1 MKTFHG
7 VTLSWATEDD
17 IVEVRLHRGP
27 CNEIG
32 STTLRELEQLAAFAT
47 SGAGGARAMILY
59 SEQEAGFCAGADLRE
74 LWEGIRRVSDGGW
87 RSLGTPLGPPD
98 EDVSA
103 TPWALGAVAQLGAV
117 AMEAAR
123 AGTRKLTAPLVV
135 ARVRGFLSRIHRAFD
150 AIDMA
155 PVTTI
160 AAVHGVVFGGGF
172 ELALLADQIIAD
184 KTARF
189 AFPELRLGLVPGFG
203 GIPRLER
210 DVGNAVVRDLLL
222 TGRSLNAKRAHDL
235 GIVSQIVSTGEAR
248 HAARAAA
255 RQAARFDPETV
266 RRAKAFAKKLPR
278 ARLDEEIE
286 TFLAMVASP
295 TVEAALNRFVH
306 STDVRPYL
314 P

>member
-7 VTLSWATEDD
+7 VTLSWSTTDD
-17 IVEVRLHRGP
+17 IVDVRLHRGP

-32 STTLRELEQLAAFAT
+32 STTLRELEQLAAFAEA
-47 SGAGGARAMILY
+47 GAGGARALVIT
-59 SEQEAGFCAGADLRE
+59 SDQEAGFCAGADLRE
-74 LWEGIRRVSDGGW
+74 LWEGIRRVSDAGW
-87 RSLGTPLGPPD
+87 RSLGRPLDAQDDAGGP
-98 EDVSA
+98 
-103 TPWALGAVAQLGAV
+103 PWALGAVAQLGAV
-117 AMEAAR
+117 AIEAAR
-123 AGTRKLTAPLVV
+123 AGTRKLTTPLVV
-135 ARVRGFLSRIHRAFD
+135 ARVRAFLTRIHRAFD

-155 PVTTI
+155 PLTTI

-203 GIPRLER
+203 DIPRLER
-210 DVGNAVVRDLLL
+210 DVGNGVVRDLLL
-222 TGRSLNAKRAHDL
+222 TGRSLNAKRAHEL
-235 GIVSQIVSTGEAR
+235 GIVSQVVSTGEAR
-248 HAARAAA
+248 HAAFAAA
-255 RQAARFDPETV
+255 RQAARFDPATV

-286 TFLAMVASP
+286 TFLALIASP
-295 TVEAALNRFVH
+295 TVEAALDRFVH

>member
-7 VTLSWATEDD
+7 VTLSWSTVDD
-17 IVEVRLHRGP
+17 VLEVRLHRGP

-32 STTLRELEQLAAFAT
+32 TTTLRELEQLASFAA
-47 SGAGGARAMILY
+47 SGADGARAMLIY

-74 LWEGIRRVSDGGW
+74 LWEGIRKVSDAGW
-87 RSLGTPLGPPD
+87 RGLAAPLDPSEPSPGAAPWMI
-98 EDVSA
+98 EAVS
-103 TPWALGAVAQLGAV
+103 QLGAV
-117 AMEAAR
+117 AREAAR
-123 AGTRKLTAPLVV
+123 AGSRKLTTPLIV
-135 ARVRGFLSRIHRAFD
+135 ARVRTFLTRIHAAFD

-155 PVTTI
+155 PLTTV

-184 KTARF
+184 TTARF

-210 DVGNAVVRDLLL
+210 DVGNGVVRDLLL
-222 TGRSLNAKRAHDL
+222 TGRSLNAKRAHAL
-235 GIVSQIVSTGEAR
+235 GIVSQVVGAGESIA
-248 HAARAAA
+248 AARAAA
-255 RQAARFDPETV
+255 KQATRFDPETV
-266 RRAKAFAKKLPR
+266 RRAKVFAKKLPR

-286 TFLAMVASP
+286 TFLALIASP
-295 TVEAALNRFVH
+295 TVESALDRFVH